1 MLISRT
7 DRGLMAN
14 WWFTVDRLLMAA
26 VLLLMVMGVLFSM
39 AASPPVAERIG
50 LEYFHFVKRQLMF
63 LVPALVVLIG
73 ASLLTRRQ
81 ARRSSLWA
89 FLAGI
94 GLMVYAVY
102 FGPEIKG
109 AHRWVAFGNFN
120 IQPSEFVKPAFVVL
134 AAWLL
139 AEGRRRPDMPGTLAA
154 WVAFAV
160 FLALLAV
167 QPDFGQAV
175 LVAMVW
181 MLMLLVFGIPW
192 IFVFGLA
199 GLGVVAIVG
208 AYFTVPHVTSRI
220 DRFLSPETGDT
231 FQVDTA
237 RQAFDNGKLLGT
249 GPGGGSAKQVL
260 PDAHSDFTFA
270 VIGEEFGL
278 VACLVLIVVFG
289 FIVLRALRHAS
300 VVDDSFATLALT
312 GLISTFGL
320 QAIINMGV
328 NVSLIPA
335 KGMTLPFISYGG
347 SSLIAMA
354 YAMGLVLALSRRWPK
369 AAMPV
374 GRFHP
379 AAHPAKHSAGAA
391 AAALRR

>member
-63 LVPALVVLIG
+63 LVPAVVVLIG

-120 IQPSEFVKPAFVVL
+120 IQPSEFVKPAFVLL

-192 IFVFGLA
+192 IFVFGLRRPRRVA
-199 GLGVVAIVG
+199 VVS
-208 AYFTVPHVTSRI
+208 AYFTVPARHLAHRPLSQTRKRAIPSRWT
-220 DRFLSPETGDT
+220 RPARPST
-231 FQVDTA
+231 TA
-237 RQAFDNGKLLGT
+237 SCSA
-249 GPGGGSAKQVL
+249 PG
-260 PDAHSDFTFA
+260 
-270 VIGEEFGL
+270 
-278 VACLVLIVVFG
+278 
-289 FIVLRALRHAS
+289 
-300 VVDDSFATLALT
+300 
-312 GLISTFGL
+312 
-320 QAIINMGV
+320 
-328 NVSLIPA
+328 
-335 KGMTLPFISYGG
+335 
-347 SSLIAMA
+347 
-354 YAMGLVLALSRRWPK
+354 
-369 AAMPV
+369 
-374 GRFHP
+374 P
-379 AAHPAKHSAGAA
+379 AAGRPSRCCPTPTATSPSP
-391 AAALRR
+391 